1 MTLRGLRKNLN
12 HSSINRFFH
21 IVRLAKKLQYICG
34 HMRKIPLSKSL
45 AFLLITL
52 ASCGST
58 DISKE
63 KKTDSTGAVITD
75 SSTTAARP
83 IDTSIPFSSMAP
95 LDTAAYDR
103 INLALANGDTTGKWP
118 VKVPYPSAGAILPFH
133 RILAF
138 YGNLYSKKMG
148 ALGEYPKNEMIAKL
162 QGEVKSWQ
170 AADTSLP
177 VIPALHYVGVT
188 AQGAPGKDGKYRA
201 RMPFSQIDTI
211 VRWANE
217 IKGLAFVDVQVGL
230 STLQAEIPVLE
241 KYMSMPNVHLGID
254 PEFAM
259 LGKGGKK
266 PGTVIG
272 TYNADDINYVI
283 DYLAGVVKKNNIP
296 PKILVV
302 HRFTNGMVREFE
314 RIKRV
319 PQVQIVMCMDG
330 WGDKILK
337 KSSYMLYEKRDPVQ
351 FTGFK
356 LFYKNDIRSG
366 ADQLYAP
373 HEVLSFQPKPIYI
386 QYQ

>member
-1 MTLRGLRKNLN
+1 MKKILYINTL
-12 HSSINRFFH
+12 
-21 IVRLAKKLQYICG
+21 
-34 HMRKIPLSKSL
+34 P
-45 AFLLITL
+45 FLLVLLTNCSGL
-52 ASCGST
+52 QAG
-58 DISKE
+58 DE
-63 KKTDSTGAVITD
+63 KKTEAAEAA
-75 SSTTAARP
+75 STTATASAKP
-83 IDTSIPFSSMAP
+83 AAEEPTPFSSMTP
-95 LDTAAYDR
+95 IDTAAYDR
-103 INLALANGDTTGKWP
+103 ISKELANGDTTGKWP
-118 VKVPYPSAGAILPFH
+118 VKAPYPTAGAILPFH

-148 ALGEYPKNEMIAKL
+148 VLGEYPKDEMIAKL
-162 QGEVKSWQ
+162 KGEVKSWQ
-170 AADTSLP
+170 AADTSIP
-177 VIPALHYVGVT
+177 IIPALHYVAVT
-188 AQGAPGKDGKYRA
+188 AQGAPGKDGKFRA
-201 RMPFSQIDTI
+201 RMPFHQIDTI
-211 VRWANE
+211 IKWANE

-230 STLQAEIPVLE
+230 STLQAEIPLLE
-241 KYMSMPNVHLGID
+241 KYLVMPNVHLAVD

-272 TYNADDINYVI
+272 TYNADDINYVV
-283 DYLAGVVKKNNIP
+283 DYLAGLVKKNNIP

-302 HRFTNGMVREFE
+302 HRFTNPMIREFQ

-319 PQVQIVMCMDG
+319 PQVQIVMDMDG

-366 ADQLYAP
+366 ADQLYSP
-373 HEVLSFQPKPIYI
+373 KEVLSFTPKPIYV